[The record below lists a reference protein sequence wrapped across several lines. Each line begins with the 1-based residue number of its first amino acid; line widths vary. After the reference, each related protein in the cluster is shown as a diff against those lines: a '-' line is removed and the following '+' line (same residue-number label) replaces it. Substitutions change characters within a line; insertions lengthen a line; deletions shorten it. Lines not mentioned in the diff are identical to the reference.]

1 MEKIRFSAF
10 VATLAMTLG
19 GTPAAAGG
27 YDRFQQ
33 SIDLLFDPA
42 QFAMNASVSYTAPHF
57 NFGRVT
63 SPALGTTTSNQPDL
77 SAALPKVEIKAGW
90 GDADCMGSY
99 SVPYG
104 AAASNDPNW
113 VGQLNY
119 TDKELKDQQLALTCS
134 YAFAMGPGAFRIIG
148 GINYEMAS
156 YTQTKNYSLLAG
168 GIPTFASLDLSG
180 ENLGWRA
187 GVAYE
192 IPEYAVRA
200 SLMYFAAVDIEAD
213 GTITNLPVGGGAF
226 APLVP
231 VYASATIPQSVE
243 LKLQS
248 GIAPGWLASASV
260 KWTDWSVW
268 QKVDIN
274 QQGTG
279 ALITW
284 LDNYFT
290 DGWTVSG
297 SIGHQFTE
305 QLAGQIGLTWDQGV
319 ATGWTEHTDT
329 YTLSAGARY
338 KLTDNVDLYGGLA
351 YTVISA
357 GEVDKVS
364 GAALTTITSA
374 WDTNYAVSGQ
384 IGLTARF

>member
-1 MEKIRFSAF
+1 MQKMKLAGA
-10 VATLAMTLG
+10 VATVVALVG
-19 GTPAAAGG
+19 VGPAQAGG

-42 QFAMNASVSYTAPHF
+42 QYAINAGVSYTAPQF
-57 NFGRVT
+57 VYSRIT
-63 SPALGTTTSNQPDL
+63 SPVFGTASNHRTDL

-90 GDADCMGSY
+90 GDADCMGNY
-99 SVPYG
+99 SIPYG
-104 AAASNDPNW
+104 ASAANAVDW

-119 TDKELKDQQLALTCS
+119 TEKELKDQQLALTCS
-134 YAFAMGPGAFRIIG
+134 YAFAIGPGALRIIG
-148 GINYEMAS
+148 GVNYEMAT
-156 YTQTKNYSLLAG
+156 YTQTKNYSALALAPPVFATLDLAG
-168 GIPTFASLDLSG
+168 ESF
-180 ENLGWRA
+180 GWRA

-200 SLMYFAAVDIEAD
+200 SLMYFSAVDVAAD
-213 GTITNLPVGGGAF
+213 GSITNLPIGGGAF

-231 VYASATIPQSVE
+231 VYADATIPQSVE

-268 QKVDIN
+268 QKVDIK

-284 LDNYFT
+284 LNNYFT
-290 DGWTVSG
+290 DGWTVGG
-297 SIGHQFTE
+297 SIGHQFSDT
-305 QLAGQIGLTWDQGV
+305 LSGQIGVTWDQGV
-319 ATGWTEHTDT
+319 GTGWTEHTDT
-329 YTLSAGARY
+329 YTLSAGAKY
-338 KLTDNVDLYGGLA
+338 KLTENVDLYGGLA

-357 GEVDKVS
+357 GEVDKVDAGDLAS
-364 GAALTTITSA
+364 TTSA
-374 WDTNYAVSGQ
+374 WDTNFAVSGQ
-384 IGLTARF
+384 VGLTARF